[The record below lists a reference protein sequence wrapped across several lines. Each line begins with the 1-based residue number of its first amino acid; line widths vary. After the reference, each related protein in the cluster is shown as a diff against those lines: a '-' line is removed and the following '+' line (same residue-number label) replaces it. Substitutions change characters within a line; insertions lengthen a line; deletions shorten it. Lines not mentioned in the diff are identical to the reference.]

1 MWRVKGREGGGGV
14 EGEGQSRWGVWRVK
28 GGEGG
33 EGVEGEGQ
41 RGERGCGG

>member
-1 MWRVKGREGGGGV
+1 MKGGDRGGGV

-28 GGEGG
+28 GREGG

-41 RGERGCGG
+41 RGGRGCGG

>member
-1 MWRVKGREGGGGV
+1 MKGTKRGGVV

-28 GGEGG
+28 GREGG

-41 RGERGCGG
+41 RGGRGCGG